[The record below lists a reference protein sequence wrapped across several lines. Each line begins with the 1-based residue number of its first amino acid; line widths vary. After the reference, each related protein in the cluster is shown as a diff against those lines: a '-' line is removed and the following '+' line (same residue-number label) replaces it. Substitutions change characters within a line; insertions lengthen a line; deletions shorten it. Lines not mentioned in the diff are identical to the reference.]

1 MLQTTAYWTSQGT
14 KVAWFLA
21 QYLLAQRVSG
31 RLPIARPPT
40 RPTPTLM
47 ALLADVGDLLRR
59 DRENVAAGLYR
70 LPDALPADPRRWI
83 ADAVRY
89 FADLPTVAA
98 RRRRNGFDD
107 VRRGRPEADRYPAYY
122 RRNFH
127 FQTDGYLSPQSAAL
141 YDHQVEVLFLGSA
154 DAMRR
159 QALVPLARF
168 LGDKKSGAVRL
179 LDLACGTGRFP
190 AMIKDA
196 YPRLPVLAVDLSPY
210 YLSVA
215 RDTLAPWRAV
225 QCIQARAELLPVADG
240 SMDVVTC
247 IYLLHELP
255 APVGRAVAAEVAR
268 VLRPGGRLIVVD
280 SLQFGDVPDYD
291 GLLETFPQAFHE
303 PFYDDYAR
311 TDLTALMAGC
321 GLAVEETTRAFL
333 SKVMVFARQ

>member
-1 MLQTTAYWTSQGT
+1 MLQTTAYWTSQGA

-21 QYLLAQRVSG
+21 QYLLAQRVAG
-31 RLPIARPPT
+31 RVPIARPPT

-47 ALLADVGDLLRR
+47 TLLADVGDLLRR
-59 DRENVAAGLYR
+59 DGDNVAAGLYR
-70 LPDALPADPRRWI
+70 LPDALTPDPRRWI

-107 VRRGRPEADRYPAYY
+107 VRRGRPESARYPAYY

-127 FQTDGYLSPQSAAL
+127 FQTDGYLSSHSAAL

-168 LGDKKSGAVRL
+168 LGDKTSSAMRL

-210 YLSVA
+210 YLAEA
-215 RDTLAPWRAV
+215 RQALARWRGVHCV
-225 QCIQARAELLPVADG
+225 QACAEMLPVAD
-240 SMDVVTC
+240 SSTDVVTC

-255 APVGRAVAAEVAR
+255 APVRRAVASEAAR
-268 VLRPGGRLIVVD
+268 VLRRGGRLIVLD
-280 SLQFGDVPDYD
+280 SLQFGDVQGYD

-311 TDLTALMAGC
+311 TDLTALMAAV
-321 GLAVEETTRAFL
+321 GLEAVETTRAFL
-333 SKVMVFARQ
+333 SKVVVFAKR